1 MTQASSIVNSA
12 NAAWNEAFNSGDA
25 KKVASMYAENATL
38 SPGNGQTL
46 TGRSEIENLFRS
58 FIEAG
63 VYEHTLETLSAGGDD
78 NVIFQVARWGAKVKG
93 ENGQVSQLGG
103 ITMNTMQKDASGNW
117 VSHAHVWNA
126 AQ

>member
-1 MTQASSIVNSA
+1 MSEPSSILNSA

-25 KKVASMYAENATL
+25 KKVASLYAENATL

-58 FIEAG
+58 FMEAG
-63 VYEHTLETLSAGGDD
+63 VYEHTLETVSAGGDD

-103 ITMNTMQKDASGNW
+103 ITTNTMQKDASGNW
-117 VSHAHVWNA
+117 LSHVHVWNA